1 MKENVSKIKTTKK
14 KLDIENMFK
23 YDKWNFM
30 HKFKRDILQINFE
43 PYFYI
48 LIKYIITYQ
57 VFHKQAIFPRVSS
70 PYGHKSLS
78 YLGCKL
84 WEELPRNLKDLSY
97 LGAFQFWLRN
107 NLLKRQSE
115 KNQA

>member
-1 MKENVSKIKTTKK
+1 
-14 KLDIENMFK
+14 
-23 YDKWNFM
+23 M

-84 WEELPRNLKDLSY
+84 WEELPDNQKNIKLNLYIPLVKLMVFVYYNIETLDL
-97 LGAFQFWLRN
+97 GV
-107 NLLKRQSE
+107 
-115 KNQA
+115 